1 MTLDIPNTFV
11 QTGDP
16 HQNGVERIMI
26 YISGSLVDMLL
37 EIVLEVYTDF
47 VVYERGQQVLC
58 VQMLKVL
65 YVIQ

>member
-1 MTLDIPNTFV
+1 MIVTEAIDAKQNRDIMTLDIPNTFV

-26 YISGSLVDMLL
+26 NIRGSLVDMLL

-47 VVYERGQQVLC
+47 VVYKRG
-58 VQMLKVL
+58 
-65 YVIQ
+65 